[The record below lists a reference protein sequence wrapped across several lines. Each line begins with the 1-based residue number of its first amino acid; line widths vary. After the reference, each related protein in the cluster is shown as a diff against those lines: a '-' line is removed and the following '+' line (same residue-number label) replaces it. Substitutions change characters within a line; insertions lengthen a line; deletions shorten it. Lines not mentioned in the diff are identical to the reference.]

1 MGSSIGGPLI
11 ISRPYKSD
19 TVYRKEER
27 KRYTQFIEKKIERE
41 RERDGKGEGEG
52 ERGGRGEGITCM
64 REELF

>member
-1 MGSSIGGPLI
+1 MI

-41 RERDGKGEGEG
+41 REIDGKGEGEG
-52 ERGGRGEGITCM
+52 ERKRGWRGEGITCM